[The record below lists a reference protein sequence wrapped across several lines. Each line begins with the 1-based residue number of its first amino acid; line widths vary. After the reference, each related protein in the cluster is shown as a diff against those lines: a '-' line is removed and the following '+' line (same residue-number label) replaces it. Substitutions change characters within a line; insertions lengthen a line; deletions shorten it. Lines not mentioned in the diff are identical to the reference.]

1 MIIRAFEQAPN
12 ELCAL
17 VVEDFHGAVTR
28 VAPTA
33 MAYPHREPGYN
44 LLWISQW
51 TDPDDTDAGIA
62 WARETFDSLSPYMAD
77 RSYTNYLSADDYDP
91 SGRPTAPITSGSS
104 SSSGAT
110 TRTTSSGST
119 TTSTRTAEPRRV
131 RP

>member
-1 MIIRAFEQAPN
+1 
-12 ELCAL
+12 
-17 VVEDFHGAVTR
+17 
-28 VAPTA
+28 

-44 LLWISQW
+44 LLLISQW
-51 TDPDDTDAGIA
+51 TDPADTDAGIA

-77 RSYTNYLSADDYDP
+77 RSYTNYLSADDYDRVRQAYGP
-91 SGRPTAPITSGSS
+91 NYDGSS

-131 RP
+131 RL